1 MLDHIMGSMIS
12 DRAAK
17 GVAGYYGIEE
27 EVCLM
32 HDGDKLGASAI
43 GHLVRTKNKK
53 EVNPFP
59 QGKALLV
66 SQFYSSYSV
75 SSINSVSVKL
85 YSVGTRARD
94 GEALLIW

>member
-75 SSINSVSVKL
+75 SSITYSHVS
-85 YSVGTRARD
+85 SI
-94 GEALLIW
+94 LLILSVLLTQ